1 MRSERS
7 TRTWRLAA
15 WVLLGGLVMG
25 CQDVR
30 YDPAR
35 ATQSYPHHLHQAN
48 SVNIQVFREDTSIEL
63 VNSTTRS
70 YAEFDLW
77 INQRY
82 TSRIESL
89 PAGATLRL
97 SLWDFYDER
106 GESLN
111 AGGLFR
117 SDDPTPVRLVEI
129 QTADEEPLIGLI
141 TIRAEPVE

>member
-7 TRTWRLAA
+7 TRIRSLAA
-15 WVLLGGLVMG
+15 GVLLVGIVLG
-25 CQDVR
+25 CQDIR
-30 YDPAR
+30 YDPVR
-35 ATQSYPHHLHQAN
+35 ATPSYPHHLHQAN

-63 VNSTTRS
+63 VNATTRS
-70 YAEFDLW
+70 FADFDLW

-82 TSRIESL
+82 ASRIESL
-89 PAGATLRL
+89 PAGATLRV

-129 QTADEEPLIGLI
+129 QTTDEEPLIGLI

>member
-1 MRSERS
+1 MRIR
-7 TRTWRLAA
+7 RLAA
-15 WVLLGGLVMG
+15 GLLLGGTLLG

-35 ATQSYPHHLHQAN
+35 ATPSYPHHLHRAN

-63 VNSTTRS
+63 VNATTRA
-70 YAEFDLW
+70 YTEFDLW

-89 PAGATLRL
+89 PAGATLRV

-117 SDDPTPVRLVEI
+117 SDEPTPVRLVEI
-129 QTADEEPLIGLI
+129 QTGDEQPLVGLI
-141 TIRAEPVE
+141 TIRAEIVD

>member
-1 MRSERS
+1 MRINPS
-7 TRTWRLAA
+7 TRIRRLTAG
-15 WVLLGGLVMG
+15 LLVAGMSAG
-25 CQDVR
+25 CQDIR
-30 YDPAR
+30 FDPAR

-63 VNSTTRS
+63 VNATTRA
-70 YAEFDLW
+70 YTDFDLW

-89 PAGATLRL
+89 PAGATVRL

-117 SDDPTPVRLVEI
+117 SDEPTPVRLVEI
-129 QTADEEPLIGLI
+129 QTGDEQPLVGLI
-141 TIRAEPVE
+141 TIRAEIVD

>member
-7 TRTWRLAA
+7 TRIRSLAA
-15 WVLLGGLVMG
+15 GVLLVGIVLG
-25 CQDVR
+25 CQDIR

-48 SVNIQVFREDTSIEL
+48 SVNIQVFRQDTSIEL
-63 VNSTTRS
+63 VNATTHA
-70 YAEFDLW
+70 YTDFDLW

-82 TSRIESL
+82 ASRIESL
-89 PAGATLRL
+89 PAGATLRV

-129 QTADEEPLIGLI
+129 QTTDEEPLIGLI
-141 TIRAEPVE
+141 TIRAELVE

>member
-7 TRTWRLAA
+7 TRTCRLAA
-15 WVLLGGLVMG
+15 GLLLSGALLG

-35 ATQSYPHHLHQAN
+35 ATQSYPHHLHHAN
-48 SVNIQVFREDTSIEL
+48 SVNIQVFRQDTSIEL
-63 VNSTTRS
+63 VNATTHA
-70 YAEFDLW
+70 YTDFDLW

-82 TSRIESL
+82 ASRIESL
-89 PAGATLRL
+89 PAGATLRV

-129 QTADEEPLIGLI
+129 QTTDEEPLIGLI

>member
-1 MRSERS
+1 MRSELS
-7 TRTWRLAA
+7 TRIRRLAA
-15 WVLLGGLVMG
+15 GLLLGGTLLG
-25 CQDVR
+25 CHDIR
-30 YDPAR
+30 FDPAR
-35 ATQSYPHHLHQAN
+35 ATQSYPYHLHHAN

-63 VNSTTRS
+63 VNATTRS
-70 YAEFDLW
+70 YADFDLW

-89 PAGATLRL
+89 PAGATLRV

-111 AGGLFR
+111 AGGLLR
-117 SDDPTPVRLVEI
+117 SDEPTPVRLVEI
-129 QTADEEPLIGLI
+129 QTSDEEPLIGLI

>member
-1 MRSERS
+1 MRIR
-7 TRTWRLAA
+7 RLA
-15 WVLLGGLVMG
+15 VGLLLGGTLLG
-25 CQDVR
+25 CQDIR

-35 ATQSYPHHLHQAN
+35 GTQSYPHHLHQAN
-48 SVNIQVFREDTSIEL
+48 SVNIQVFREETTIEL
-63 VNSTTRS
+63 VNATTRS

-77 INQRY
+77 VNQRY
-82 TSRIESL
+82 VSRIESL

-129 QTADEEPLIGLI
+129 QTSDEEPLIGLI

>member
-1 MRSERS
+1 MHS
-7 TRTWRLAA
+7 LAA
-15 WVLLGGLVMG
+15 GLLVAGALAG
-25 CQDVR
+25 CHDVR
-30 YDPAR
+30 FDPSR
-35 ATQSYPHHLHQAN
+35 ATPSYPHHLHQAN

-63 VNSTTRS
+63 VNATTR
-70 YAEFDLW
+70 AFTDFDLW

-82 TSRIESL
+82 TNRVASL

-117 SDDPTPVRLVEI
+117 SDEPTPVRLVEI
-129 QTADEEPLIGLI
+129 QTGDEQPLVGLI
-141 TIRAEPVE
+141 TIRAEIVD

>member
-1 MRSERS
+1 MAG
-7 TRTWRLAA
+7 L
-15 WVLLGGLVMG
+15 LLGGMLAG
-25 CQDVR
+25 CQDIR
-30 YDPAR
+30 FDQAR
-35 ATQSYPHHLHQAN
+35 ATPSYPHHLHQAN

-63 VNSTTRS
+63 VNATTRA
-70 YAEFDLW
+70 YTEFDLW

-89 PAGATLRL
+89 PAGATVRV

-117 SDDPTPVRLVEI
+117 SDEPTPVRLVEI
-129 QTADEEPLIGLI
+129 QTGDEQPLVGLI
-141 TIRAEPVE
+141 TIRSEIVD

>member
-1 MRSERS
+1 MAG
-7 TRTWRLAA
+7 L
-15 WVLLGGLVMG
+15 LLGGMFVG
-25 CQDVR
+25 CHDIR
-30 YDPAR
+30 FDPAR

-63 VNSTTRS
+63 VNATTHA
-70 YAEFDLW
+70 YTDFNLW

-82 TSRIESL
+82 TNRIESF
-89 PAGATLRL
+89 PAGATVRL

-117 SDDPTPVRLVEI
+117 SDEPTPVRLVEI
-129 QTADEEPLIGLI
+129 QSGDEQPLVGLI
-141 TIRAEPVE
+141 TIRDEIVD

>member
-1 MRSERS
+1 MAGLLVAG
-7 TRTWRLAA
+7 TLA
-15 WVLLGGLVMG
+15 G
-25 CQDVR
+25 CQDIR
-30 YDPAR
+30 FDPAR
-35 ATQSYPHHLHQAN
+35 ATPSYPHQLHQAN

-63 VNSTTRS
+63 VNATTRA
-70 YAEFDLW
+70 YTEFDLW

-89 PAGATLRL
+89 PAGATVRV

-117 SDDPTPVRLVEI
+117 SDEPTPVRLVEI
-129 QTADEEPLIGLI
+129 QTGDEQPLVGLI
-141 TIRAEPVE
+141 TIRAEIVD